1 MALLFSDCCR
11 DEWRSAGPAGVCRL
25 LARAALDTL
34 VSAPPLW
41 AERLE
46 ETMKGHSADRRW
58 GFWLADHGLAMGG
71 LALLAVG
78 AATSWW
84 AMSVGWA
91 ALAIAF
97 FAWVAEA
104 DGFAVPRPGRVAIRT
119 RRRLRHTPRLQ
130 GPARGAGALLRLR
143 GGPRARSLVGRVHG
157 ARPAEGHRRLRAFL
171 RPSPRHPQRVVAP
184 WPCPGRRPAIRAPR
198 AEHLRHAR
206 IARALAVR
214 GRGVSAARSAR
225 ATPTASPL
233 RPCHRSAS
241 SSVRQPAGA
250 PRGACPRENRQ
261 GRPWRH
267 EPLDSGGPQ

>member
-1 MALLFSDCCR
+1 MRQASPAALRLSVWAYAHLLRAYPASFRAEFGGEMALLFSDCCR

-25 LARAALDTL
+25 LARVALDTL

-84 AMSVGWA
+84 AMSLGWA

-104 DGFAVPRPGRVAIRT
+104 EGFAVPRPGRVAIR
-119 RRRLRHTPRLQ
+119 
-130 GPARGAGALLRLR
+130 R
-143 GGPRARSLVGRVHG
+143 GGFDIPLAFNVRRGERVLFFVCEED
-157 ARPAEGHRRLRAFL
+157 PE
-171 RPSPRHPQRVVAP
+171 
-184 WPCPGRRPAIRAPR
+184 
-198 AEHLRHAR
+198 
-206 IARALAVR
+206 R
-214 GRGVSAARSAR
+214 GGWSDVYTVLDQPKGTDGSDGFEPLYDLPP
-225 ATPTASPL
+225 ATP
-233 RPCHRSAS
+233 
-241 SSVRQPAGA
+241 PAG
-250 PRGACPRENRQ
+250 
-261 GRPWRH
+261 GRSVAVSRSTTC
-267 EPLDSGGPQ
+267 DSSTTSG

>member
-1 MALLFSDCCR
+1 MRQASPAALRLSVWAYAHLLRAYPASFRAEFGGEMALLFSDCCR

-25 LARAALDTL
+25 LTRAVLDTL

-84 AMSVGWA
+84 AMSLGWA

-104 DGFAVPRPGRVAIRT
+104 DGFAVPRPGRVAIR
-119 RRRLRHTPRLQ
+119 
-130 GPARGAGALLRLR
+130 R
-143 GGPRARSLVGRVHG
+143 GGFDIPLAFKVRRGERVLLFVCEEDPERGVWSDVYTVLDRPKDTDDGEPRYSLPPPNLSGWSPRGRVPVDDLRFEHHERRSYVTRGSLERSL
-157 ARPAEGHRRLRAFL
+157 
-171 RPSPRHPQRVVAP
+171 
-184 WPCPGRRPAIRAPR
+184 
-198 AEHLRHAR
+198 
-206 IARALAVR
+206 
-214 GRGVSAARSAR
+214 SAAG
-225 ATPTASPL
+225 
-233 RPCHRSAS
+233 
-241 SSVRQPAGA
+241 V
-250 PRGACPRENRQ
+250 
-261 GRPWRH
+261 
-267 EPLDSGGPQ
+267 